1 MDDDFFRKIGKNLHN
16 SRKKSTSKTTSK
28 TSSKQTNSNSQSSME
43 KAIKKLPAI
52 SKIIIVFL
60 FILGVATSFFVC
72 KFICRNDC
80 FEINGKK
87 SFSLSVGETYTD
99 EGVTVIG
106 FGQDLTT
113 KVTVKVFKDGEE
125 LSGLD
130 QIDTSQEAVYQ
141 ILYTVNSFRFKEVEL
156 IRTVTVV
163 SDQTEDYEEEEE
175 SYNPLSS
182 QVLKVDFQQ
191 YFAF

>member
-16 SRKKSTSKTTSK
+16 SRKKSDNKTTRRS
-28 TSSKQTNSNSQSSME
+28 TSSNSQPSME
-43 KAIKKLPAI
+43 KEIKKLPTI

-60 FILGVATSFFVC
+60 FILGVAASFFVC